1 MMRDKDEPSAV
12 RVYTVCDE
20 SRYKKKPLQVHAK
33 GWSNNFVFF
42 LYVGLPRDLF
52 IYLFNVHEKSIMYA
66 F

>member
-1 MMRDKDEPSAV
+1 MSLQLFVFILFVMSPGI
-12 RVYTVCDE
+12 
-20 SRYKKKPLQVHAK
+20 KKNPLQVHAK